1 MWSIHCC
8 FCITDVYVDVINLTV
23 TLPKVRPMAYLDF
36 SNFIMYFING
46 EFLEKY
52 NEPYGAMLVLRTA
65 FFWVI
70 MQRVLVMDP
79 EECSSHLLCCGSM
92 KSYIFLDFGIM
103 HSIIYTEILS
113 PN

>member
-46 EFLEKY
+46 EFLEK
-52 NEPYGAMLVLRTA
+52 
-65 FFWVI
+65 
-70 MQRVLVMDP
+70 
-79 EECSSHLLCCGSM
+79 
-92 KSYIFLDFGIM
+92 
-103 HSIIYTEILS
+103 
-113 PN
+113 